1 MTIKT
6 GTYSY
11 RFITFGSLRFGSSIS
26 LLGGHIW
33 LGCEFC
39 LSFAP
44 CFFFLKV
51 CNDFFLRFSDYF
63 TLLATLQGLLNDL
76 SLKIFLSKDSPPLGM
91 SGCSEMETIVSSC
104 QSSTG
109 RTVLETFSS
118 KSSLAAKARTS
129 ALVGGQHGSETVERR
144 DDSLAK
150 GCGAAGTVSGIVG
163 RTAAHTP
170 RIVAP

>member
-1 MTIKT
+1 MFL
-6 GTYSY
+6 GL
-11 RFITFGSLRFGSSIS
+11 FHSLGDLARS
-26 LLGGHIW
+26 L
-33 LGCEFC
+33 
-39 LSFAP
+39 
-44 CFFFLKV
+44 
-51 CNDFFLRFSDYF
+51 NDF
-63 TLLATLQGLLNDL
+63 

-91 SGCSEMETIVSSC
+91 SGCSEKETIVSRC

-109 RTVLETFSS
+109 RIVLETFSS
-118 KSSLAAKARTS
+118 SLSVAAKARTS

-163 RTAAHTP
+163 RTAARTP